1 MIKAVCFNCCAE
13 KSDAIKLC
21 DSCRAL
27 PISRE
32 DRIVSVCLSSDCLR
46 QENLE
51 IAARYMAKKDRLPGF
66 HAKVR
71 IKAEQIVDEMP
82 DEFQIS
88 QSFDLSES
96 FFTDRFVLDD

>member
-1 MIKAVCFNCCAE
+1 MIKAVCFNCGAE
-13 KSDAIKLC
+13 KSAAIKMC
-21 DSCRAL
+21 SSCRAL
-27 PISRE
+27 PTSRE

-46 QENLE
+46 QENLKT
-51 IAARYMAKKDRLPGF
+51 AVRYMAKKERLPGF

-71 IKAEQIVDEMP
+71 LKAEQIVDDMP
-82 DEFQIS
+82 EEFQVS